1 MCCCTCA
8 VALFFRWSVYF
19 FHFSY
24 IFPYFANQP
33 FSHSQHMSND
43 ISNTSTIGSFFFQ
56 VIFQLFST
64 YAACWGGGER
74 SSGSSEEGSDS
85 ELHIGN
91 YLGIGNV

>member
-1 MCCCTCA
+1 MCCCTC
-8 VALFFRWSVYF
+8 VVSLLKELCIFFEFSCVFFLFCIS
-19 FHFSY
+19 
-24 IFPYFANQP
+24 A
-33 FSHSQHMSND
+33 FSHSQHLSD

-56 VIFQLFST
+56 VIFAVSST